1 MKSGTKTQ
9 TGTKTP
15 NKKSL
20 PKSLQG
26 SVINND
32 LKKYQN
38 DPVVLKKMERA
49 IETLRKVGYL

>member
-1 MKSGTKTQ
+1 MKPSIK
-9 TGTKTP
+9 
-15 NKKSL
+15 NKKNL

-26 SVINND
+26 AVINND

-38 DPVVLKKMERA
+38 DPVALKKMERA

>member
-1 MKSGTKTQ
+1 MNTN
-9 TGTKTP
+9 TKTP
-15 NKKSL
+15 SKKRI

-38 DPVVLKKMERA
+38 DPIVIKKMERA
-49 IETLRKVGYL
+49 IETLKKVGYL